1 VRHDSN
7 TRGIHVDQNMVECR
21 QLPQKQLFERTDI
34 LRTVVFLQV
43 DLLDLPPGKW
53 QGRKGR
59 DGARQNAEI
68 DVGSFRFNE
77 VPDSIDP
84 TPKLT

>member
-1 VRHDSN
+1 MRHDSD
-7 TRGIHVDQNMVECR
+7 TRGIHVDQNVVECR
-21 QLPQKQLFERTDI
+21 QLFQKQLFERTDI
-34 LRTVVFLQV
+34 LGAMVFLQV

-59 DGARQNAEI
+59 DGACQNAEI
-68 DVGSFRFNE
+68 DVGSFRLNG